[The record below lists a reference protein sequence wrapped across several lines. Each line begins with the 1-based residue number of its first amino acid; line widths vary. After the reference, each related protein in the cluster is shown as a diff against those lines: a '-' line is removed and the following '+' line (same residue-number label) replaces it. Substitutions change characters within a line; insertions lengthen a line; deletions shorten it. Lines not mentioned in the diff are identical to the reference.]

1 LRPDMKER
9 KKILL
14 VDDTDTILLFLKT
27 LLAGQDFDFLTAK
40 NGAEAVEKTRQ
51 ERPDLVLLDVFMPVM
66 DGIQACRIIKGDPE
80 IKDIPVV
87 VVTVRSEAEN
97 VERCFEAGCD
107 DYIFKPIRK
116 LELLDKI
123 NRLLRRD

>member
-1 LRPDMKER
+1 MAMKER

-40 NGAEAVEKTRQ
+40 NGAEAIERARR
-51 ERPDLVLLDVFMPVM
+51 ERPDLVLLDILMPVM
-66 DGIQACRIIKGDPE
+66 DGIEACRIMKGDPE
-80 IKDIPVV
+80 LKGIPVV
-87 VVTVRSEAEN
+87 IVTARSEPEN
-97 VERCFEAGCD
+97 VERCLDAGCD
-107 DYIFKPIRK
+107 DYVFKPIRK

-123 NRLLRRD
+123 NRLLGRS

>member
-1 LRPDMKER
+1 MKER

-40 NGAEAVEKTRQ
+40 NGAEAVEKARR

-66 DGIQACRIIKGDPE
+66 DGIEACRVMKGDPE
-80 IKDIPVV
+80 LKSIPVII
-87 VVTVRSEAEN
+87 VTARSEAEN
-97 VERCFEAGCD
+97 VERCLDAGCD
-107 DYIFKPIRK
+107 DYVFKPVRK

-123 NRLLRRD
+123 NRLLRLS

>member
-1 LRPDMKER
+1 MKER

-27 LLAGQDFDFLTAK
+27 LLAGQNFDFLTAK
-40 NGAEAVEKTRQ
+40 NGAEAVEKARR

-66 DGIQACRIIKGDPE
+66 DGIEACRVMKGDPE
-80 IKDIPVV
+80 LKSIPVII
-87 VVTVRSEAEN
+87 VTARSEAEN
-97 VERCFEAGCD
+97 VERCLDAGCD
-107 DYIFKPIRK
+107 DYVFKPVRK

-123 NRLLRRD
+123 NRLLRLS

>member
-1 LRPDMKER
+1 MKER

-40 NGAEAVEKTRQ
+40 NGAEAVEKARR
-51 ERPDLVLLDVFMPVM
+51 ERPDLVLLDIFMPVM
-66 DGIQACRIIKGDPE
+66 DGIEACRVMKGDPE
-80 IKDIPVV
+80 LKSIPVII
-87 VVTVRSEAEN
+87 VTARSEAEN
-97 VERCFEAGCD
+97 VERCLDAGCD
-107 DYIFKPIRK
+107 DYVFKPVRK

-123 NRLLRRD
+123 NRLLRLS

>member
-1 LRPDMKER
+1 MKER

-27 LLAGQDFDFLTAK
+27 LLAGQNFNFLTAK
-40 NGAEAVEKTRQ
+40 NGAEAVEKARR

-66 DGIQACRIIKGDPE
+66 DGIEACRVMKGDPE
-80 IKDIPVV
+80 LKSIPVII
-87 VVTVRSEAEN
+87 VTARSEAEN
-97 VERCFEAGCD
+97 VERCLDAGCD
-107 DYIFKPIRK
+107 DYVFKPVRK

-123 NRLLRRD
+123 NRLLRLS

>member
-1 LRPDMKER
+1 MKER

-40 NGAEAVEKTRQ
+40 NGAEAVEKARR
-51 ERPDLVLLDVFMPVM
+51 ERPDLVLLDIFMPVM
-66 DGIQACRIIKGDPE
+66 DGIEACRVMKGDPE
-80 IKDIPVV
+80 LKNIPVII
-87 VVTVRSEAEN
+87 VTARSEAEN
-97 VERCFEAGCD
+97 VERCLDAGCD
-107 DYIFKPIRK
+107 DYVFKPVRK

-123 NRLLRRD
+123 NRLLRLS

>member
-1 LRPDMKER
+1 MTER

-40 NGAEAVEKTRQ
+40 NGAEAVERARR
-51 ERPDLVLLDVFMPVM
+51 ERPGLVLLDILMPVM
-66 DGIQACRIIKGDPE
+66 DGIEACRIMKGDPE
-80 IKDIPVV
+80 LKSIPVV
-87 VVTVRSEAEN
+87 IVTARSDAEN
-97 VERCFEAGCD
+97 VERCLEAGCD

-123 NRLLRRD
+123 NRLLGRS

>member
-1 LRPDMKER
+1 MKER

-40 NGAEAVEKTRQ
+40 NGAEAVEKARR
-51 ERPDLVLLDVFMPVM
+51 ERPDLVLLDVLMPVM
-66 DGIQACRIIKGDPE
+66 DGIEACRVMKGDPE
-80 IKDIPVV
+80 LKSIPVII
-87 VVTVRSEAEN
+87 VTARSEAEN
-97 VERCFEAGCD
+97 VERCLDAGCD
-107 DYIFKPIRK
+107 DYVFKPVRK

-123 NRLLRRD
+123 NRLLRLS